1 MVNAALMGEHVI
13 GVDLADVL
21 DPNGEHLTTLAWGD
35 SVELL
40 EEGPKRVRIALT
52 GFKVRSDGSQIP
64 VRREGSV
71 AKGSRSAPAVVDR
84 EKAAV
89 LKIDFVDVQQGDA
102 AVIETPRGEVILV
115 DGGDNQ
121 LFARYLAGQYRGTS
135 PEKPK
140 EIACVVVSHGD
151 ADHFRGLTE
160 IFESESNDD
169 PKKRL
174 FMQPLRIYHNGLVKR
189 PDKVPDEKQLGATAG
204 TKDNLIITG
213 LEQDLLAVAD
223 SEMNGPFK
231 AWKKA
236 LKHFAGRGPIAFRRL
251 QKGDDDAFDFLTG
264 EKIRVE
270 VLGPIPTEV
279 GGKTGLKFL
288 GEPTR
293 KFGHPSQSA
302 TTFGDPSVSHTINGH
317 SIVLRLAYGDWHLLF
332 AGDLNE
338 QAEGTLADL
347 HEAKKLDLR
356 SEVFK
361 VPHHGSADFLHRFL
375 EAVEPVVSVVSSGD
389 EREHIHPRATLM
401 SALGKYGRD
410 HEPVVFVTEM
420 VAAFKPEGFVK
431 NDPPKA
437 GTWAKR
443 RDPFFAFSRPAFGL
457 VRVRTDGQRLLV
469 YTNSGQARMKESY
482 AFEMTD
488 GRAVA
493 QKVVRV

>member
-1 MVNAALMGEHVI
+1 MGEHVI
-13 GVDLADVL
+13 GVDLAEVRDAK
-21 DPNGEHLTTLAWGD
+21 GEHLTTLAWGH
-35 SVELL
+35 SVEVLG
-40 EEGPKRVRIALT
+40 EEAKRVRIALT
-52 GFKVRSDGSQIP
+52 GFNVRQDGSQIP
-64 VRREGSV
+64 VKKEGSV
-71 AKGSRSAPAVVDR
+71 AKGSRSAPVVVDG

-89 LKIDFVDVQQGDA
+89 LKVDFVDVQQGDA
-102 AVIETPRGEVILV
+102 AVIESPRGEVILV

-135 PEKPK
+135 AENPK
-140 EIACVVVSHGD
+140 EIACIVVSHGD
-151 ADHFRGLTE
+151 ADHFSGLTE
-160 IFESESNDD
+160 IRDSEDNDD

-174 FMQPLRIYHNGLVKR
+174 FIQPLRVYHNGLVKR
-189 PDKVPDEKQLGATAG
+189 PGTVPVTEQLGATAG
-204 TKDNLIITG
+204 LKENLVITG

-223 SEMNGPFK
+223 REMNRPFK

-236 LKHFAGRGPIAFRRL
+236 LKHFSERGPIAFRRL
-251 QKGDDDAFDFLTG
+251 QKGDDDAFDFLAG
-264 EKIRVE
+264 QKIRVE
-270 VLGPIPTEV
+270 VLGPIPTTV
-279 GGKTGLKFL
+279 GGKAGLKFL
-288 GEPTR
+288 GEPNR
-293 KFGHPSQSA
+293 KFGHPSQAA
-302 TTFGDPSVSHTINGH
+302 TTFSGHSVSHTINGH

-338 QAEGTLADL
+338 QSEQTLADL
-347 HEAKKLDLR
+347 HKEKKLDLR

-389 EREHIHPRATLM
+389 ETEHIHPRATLM
-401 SALGKYGRD
+401 SALGKHGRD

-457 VRVRTDGQRLLV
+457 VRVRTNGERLLV
-469 YTNSGQARMKESY
+469 YTNSGQARLKEAY
-482 AFEMTD
+482 AFTIKD
-488 GRAVA
+488 GKAVP
-493 QKVVRV
+493 QKVVRA